1 MLAECPLMVLRIKPA
16 RKDWP
21 EWTVLGLV
29 LVAWTV
35 GCAAVLSHSLFV
47 TNDSISNYAHV
58 WYVAHVFWDGGGI
71 PFHFPEIGHGDALAF
86 PYAFVP
92 WFSAALLRP
101 IFGDWIVTLW
111 LVVGAAGVTAGAFW
125 AFPEIRKP
133 LALALFLA
141 NPMLVEAVL
150 LGQLPFL
157 WATAFWFV
165 AVGMWRGER
174 VAWAVVFAA
183 LAQASHPAVLLPL
196 AGLTVLVRL
205 PFEANW
211 RRLFVAYSLSVLLAV
226 PAIALVFISPVVEDS
241 TFVSLMGNFFGTIS
255 LRAFVVYA
263 PFEIILLLRLF
274 PRRTLFVAFAAVLSL
289 NVVLVPIRHTGYAW
303 HALTRSPDTTL
314 LAFVDSNVFDKG
326 ATYRVL
332 RVADGK
338 VGMYQLLQHG
348 ARLDSEFFPESIDR
362 RSWPAA
368 PDYRDFLDRR
378 DVDYVLIY
386 RAYDARYH
394 TNEHALLD
402 ELATGPCVSRVLSE
416 PDFDVY
422 RIDRTCH

>member
-1 MLAECPLMVLRIKPA
+1 M
-16 RKDWP
+16 
-21 EWTVLGLV
+21 
-29 LVAWTV
+29 
-35 GCAAVLSHSLFV
+35 
-47 TNDSISNYAHV
+47 
-58 WYVAHVFWDGGGI
+58 
-71 PFHFPEIGHGDALAF
+71 
-86 PYAFVP
+86 
-92 WFSAALLRP
+92 
-101 IFGDWIVTLW
+101 TLW

-165 AVGMWRGER
+165 AIGMWRRER
-174 VAWAVVFAA
+174 LPWAVVFAA

-205 PFEANW
+205 PFDANW
-211 RRLFVAYSLSVLLAV
+211 RRLFIAYSLSVLLAV

-263 PFEIILLLRLF
+263 PFEIILLVRLF

-314 LAFVDSNVFDKG
+314 LAFVDSSVFDKG

-402 ELATGPCVSRVLSE
+402 ELVHGAVRLAGPLRARLRRLPHRSHVPLTAIIDIVHCTLDNRFTWPVPPTADRSAFSPSTTIPKSCRSSSVASSDAATRSSPAAMASR
-416 PDFDVY
+416 
-422 RIDRTCH
+422 R